1 MRSRWHWVAALAL
14 FLMGAWVSTVS
25 AGAMTSDRAILLAQ
39 RMLQRNP
46 FEAGAYYRLGDAY
59 IEKAREMGDAAY
71 FDLAERALRKAAD
84 LAPRNS
90 GAVRHLAYVLYSRH
104 DFQQAAEQA
113 ARAIELDP
121 TDGHAYGILGDAQL
135 EVGKYA
141 EARETYQRMIRLQ
154 ADLYSLSRLA
164 GLKSIRG
171 DTRGAVQD
179 LERAIRSGKADG
191 RPKESVAWVQWQLGT
206 DQFTLGSLREAEN
219 QFLESLKTY
228 PNYYRALAGL
238 GQVRVAQERYEE
250 AIELYRRAVAILPQP
265 DYIAALGDIFSR
277 IGLPVEARRQYDLVE
292 YIGHLSALNQVLY
305 NRELALFYADHEVKL
320 PEALALA
327 RKELEYRRDV
337 YAYDL
342 LAWALYKNGHDP
354 EALAAIA
361 EALKLGT
368 KDARLFFHA
377 GMIYNRMGDA
387 AQAAAYLQRAL
398 ETNPRFHIVFGETA
412 ARTLAALKCR
422 PEVSVA
428 EEHGHAH

>member
-1 MRSRWHWVAALAL
+1 MRSRWHAVVALTILLLGPWA
-14 FLMGAWVSTVS
+14 STVS
-25 AGAMTSDRAILLAQ
+25 AGKMASDRAILLAQ

-59 IEKAREMGDAAY
+59 IEKARETGDVAY
-71 FDLAERALRKAAD
+71 FDLAERALRKSAE

-121 TDGHAYGILGDAQL
+121 ADSHAYGILGDAHL
-135 EVGKYA
+135 EVGRYA
-141 EARETYQRMIRLQ
+141 EAQEAYQRMIRLQ
-154 ADLYSLSRLA
+154 EDLYSLSRLA
-164 GLKSIRG
+164 GLKTIRG

-179 LERAIRSGKADG
+179 LERAIGMG
-191 RPKESVAWVQWQLGT
+191 RAVDLPEESLAWVQWQLGT
-206 DQFTLGSLREAEN
+206 DQFALGNLGEAEARH
-219 QFLESLKTY
+219 LDALTTY

-238 GQVRVAQERYEE
+238 GQVRAAQERYEE

-277 IGLPVEARRQYDLVE
+277 IGRPVEAKRQYDLVE
-292 YIGHLSALNQVLY
+292 YIGRLSVLNRVLY

-337 YAYDL
+337 YAYDV
-342 LAWALYKNGHDP
+342 LAWALHKNGHDQ
-354 EALAAIA
+354 EALAAIT

-398 ETNPRFHIVFGETA
+398 ATNPRFHIVFGDTA
-412 ARTLAALKCR
+412 ARTLAALESR
-422 PEVSVA
+422 PEASVA
-428 EEHGHAH
+428 QEQGHGH